1 MSRPSEDCG
10 FFLCRRRVPWP
21 WGPDVQTVDN
31 KAGWL
36 DRDGRRLRLRGGR
49 RQDLGV
55 WRRSLPRPDVEI
67 LFREEILEQA
77 AVLNTCVFHVC
88 GYRCKYLHVISLG
101 TSTLHTLQDFP
112 YLPQEHPGW
121 CWPHIHHYIYQ
132 MMTDACCHGNSTTPG
147 LINSQ
152 EDARAVKERR
162 GQERFCEPHPKL
174 A

>member
-10 FFLCRRRVPWP
+10 SFLCRRRVPWP
-21 WGPDVQTVDN
+21 WGPDIQTADN

-36 DRDGRRLRLRGGR
+36 DRDERTATARGEGR
-49 RQDLGV
+49 RQTLEYDEGRSQGQT
-55 WRRSLPRPDVEI
+55 WRSYSGRKSLSKR
-67 LFREEILEQA
+67 LS
-77 AVLNTCVFHVC
+77 CVCV
-88 GYRCKYLHVISLG
+88 YRCKYLHLISLW

-162 GQERFCEPHPKL
+162 GQERFCESHPNL